1 MNHRA
6 ALATLVLALSTCM
19 PLAASAQAPSVLKG
33 EVLEVQNVEG
43 YTYLRLKTQQ
53 GEVWA
58 AVTTAAVKKG
68 AQVNIGNPM
77 TMQNFESK
85 TLKKTF
91 DKIVFGS
98 IVQVG
103 SKDSLPKPGAAGMSG
118 ATGSMLP
125 MSPMAPTAPMAP
137 AAQPAAGATP
147 SLGEAHAGLTAGNAA
162 AAPAKVAKVDKA
174 TGPGAKTVAELVTGK
189 AGLKDKTV
197 VVRARVVKVNNGIMG
212 KNWLHVQDGSGA
224 VKDGSHDVL
233 VTTKDKAAV
242 GDVVT
247 VRGTV
252 RTDVTLGAG
261 YAYAVMVED
270 AAVSK

>member
-1 MNHRA
+1 MKHRA
-6 ALATLVLALSTCM
+6 RLATLALAIATCL
-19 PLAASAQAPSVLKG
+19 PLAATAQSANTGQAASVLRG
-33 EVLEVQNVEG
+33 EVLEVQNVES

-68 AQVNIGNPM
+68 EQVNIANPM

-85 TLKKTF
+85 TLKKRF

-103 SKDSLPKPGAAGMSG
+103 SKDSLPKPGTPANAA
-118 ATGSMLP
+118 TMLP
-125 MSPMAPTAPMAP
+125 AAP
-137 AAQPAAGATP
+137 AAPTMAAAHAGATTP
-147 SLGEAHAGLTAGNAA
+147 AA
-162 AAPAKVAKVDKA
+162 AATKVEKVAKA
-174 TGPGAKTVAELVTGK
+174 PGADARTVAEVVAGK
-189 AGLKDKTV
+189 AGLKDKAV

-224 VKDGSHDVL
+224 VQDGSHDVL
-233 VTTKDKAAV
+233 VTTKDTAAV

-247 VRGTV
+247 LRGTV

-270 AAVSK
+270 ASLRK